1 MCSPLALKN
10 FCYQPEQA
18 FHIQDIILRYYLQGN
33 ASFLQAVKHAA
44 SQHPLQNKIF
54 DCNKYCN
61 TMSNKLIPFEF

>member
-54 DCNKYCN
+54 DYNILTHN
-61 TMSNKLIPFEF
+61 